1 MTFRVLK
8 LTTVVFIFFA
18 GLAVTESLSA
28 EEYSLEELYRIALDR
43 SERIKISEED
53 LYISDRGKDKALSAL
68 LPTLSA
74 FGGYTRYST
83 EKRLAGSIIQP
94 NDAMSWGVRLDQS
107 FSLGGREVIAFGI
120 SKENIEKS
128 KYDLYAVKEGY
139 LINVAS
145 AYYIV
150 LRNKKVVEI
159 AMANVTRLSKQR
171 DAAATRL
178 KVGEVTKT
186 DLLRAEAELSGAQSE
201 LVRAENGLKLS
212 KAVLARLVGLYGE
225 YDVKESPPTLAGNQE
240 YPDLTLAIPEC
251 GELLECLKEKAFLE
265 RAELRAAGLQKRIS
279 EEQVKFTQGA
289 YWPILSIE
297 GAYEREE
304 DNPAPET
311 LNREKIY
318 GGVRLIFPFFE
329 GGLRRAEVR
338 EAEARMRQAGF
349 TFEDLKKTISI
360 EVETAYL
367 DFMTQKGVLKSLED
381 QLKFARDNYNSIS
394 KQYEFGLATSID
406 VIDSNTLLVTAERQ
420 LADAVY
426 NYQLSVLLVERVAG
440 VFLKKVVSQQSEVNK
455 QNITYRLP

>member
-1 MTFRVLK
+1 MALKVLK
-8 LTTVVFIFFA
+8 LTPIVLVFFT
-18 GLAVTESLSA
+18 GLAITDHLFA
-28 EEYSLEELYRIALDR
+28 EEYLLEDLYRIALDR

-53 LYISDRGKDKALSAL
+53 LYISERGKDKALSAL

-74 FGGYTRYST
+74 FGGYTRYSE
-83 EKRLAGSIIQP
+83 EKRAAGSIIQP
-94 NDAMSWGVRLDQS
+94 SDATSWGVRLDQS
-107 FSLGGREVIAFGI
+107 FSLGGREVVNFGI
-120 SKENIEKS
+120 SKENIEKA

-139 LINVAS
+139 LFSVAA
-145 AYYIV
+145 AYYSV

-159 AMANVTRLSKQR
+159 AMANVTRLNKQR

-186 DLLRAEAELSGAQSE
+186 DLLRVEAELSGAQSE
-201 LVRAENGLKLS
+201 LVKAENRLKLS

-225 YDVKESPPTLAGNQE
+225 YEVKESPQTLAGNQE
-240 YPDLTLAIPEC
+240 YSDLTLVTAEC
-251 GELLECLKEKAFLE
+251 GVSLECLKEKAFLE
-265 RAELRAAGLQKRIS
+265 RAELRAAGLQKKIS

-289 YWPILSIE
+289 YWPTLSIE
-297 GAYEREE
+297 GVYSREE

-318 GGVRLIFPFFE
+318 GGVRLNFPFFE

-394 KQYEFGLATSID
+394 KQYEFGLAHSID

-426 NYQLSVLLVERVAG
+426 NYQLSILLVERVIG
-440 VFLKKVVSQQSEVNK
+440 VLLKKVVSQQSGVNK
-455 QNITYRLP
+455 QDMTYSLP